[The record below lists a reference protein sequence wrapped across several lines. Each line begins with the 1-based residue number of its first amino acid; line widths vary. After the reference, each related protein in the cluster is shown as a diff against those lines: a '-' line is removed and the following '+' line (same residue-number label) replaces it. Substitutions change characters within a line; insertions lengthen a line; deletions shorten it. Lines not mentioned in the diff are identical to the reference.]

1 MKKQFSNELINI
13 NNLEQGKTGNTD
25 LDNAISNVK
34 DEPLIFS
41 VEEAN
46 YLVENAMTNDV
57 TTSVI
62 KNTIIIGGAVLL
74 SAVFGWMYRRNC
86 LAPLS

>member
-57 TTSVI
+57 TSSVI
-62 KNTIIIGGAVLL
+62 KNTIIISIIISFTL
-74 SAVFGWMYRRNC
+74 
-86 LAPLS
+86 